1 MKEENLPIEKGLDYS
16 YNIFVFEQIHNA
28 SREIKKKWLLY
39 DSILDELYKIGEL
52 SLIEEIKYKI
62 TDEENDN
69 EVFKT
74 TLNKLKNKNDRL
86 NLLINSI

>member
-1 MKEENLPIEKGLDYS
+1 MCIYTIIKLQQTTHLCQQKT
-16 YNIFVFEQIHNA
+16 Q
-28 SREIKKKWLLY
+28 RIKKKWLLY

-62 TDEENDN
+62 TDEENVN